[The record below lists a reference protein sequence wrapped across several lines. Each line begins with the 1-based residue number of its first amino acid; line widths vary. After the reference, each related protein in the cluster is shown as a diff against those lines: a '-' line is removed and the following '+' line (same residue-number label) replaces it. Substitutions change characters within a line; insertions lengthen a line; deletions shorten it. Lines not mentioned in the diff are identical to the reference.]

1 MNTALCRIGVFYDG
15 SFFTGAQQYFYIKEY
30 GWLHPIP
37 FHSLVEHFIR
47 KQEQNFSGYKVV
59 YASWHQG
66 LFTSTQA
73 SNHHLKIERNRHTD
87 LMHAGVEV
95 KYVPMSQSQG
105 EKGVDVSLAVDAMEV
120 GMDGKIDVA
129 VLVTGDGDF
138 VPLVRTL
145 MKHGIRI
152 AAVYF
157 EYEHKYK
164 DKTYNAFINKRL
176 LDACNYALNINSL
189 ENNREYQGLFRGLFR
204 QPEKPESKEENL
216 KLSF

>member
-1 MNTALCRIGVFYDG
+1 MNNSLCRIGVFYDG
-15 SFFTGAQQYFYIKEY
+15 SFFSGAQQYFYINDY

-37 FHSLVEHFIR
+37 FHSLIEHFVR
-47 KQEQNFSGYKVV
+47 KQEQNFSSHKVV

-73 SNHHLKIERNRHTD
+73 TPHHLRMERNRHTD

-105 EKGVDVSLAVDAMEV
+105 EKGVDVSLAIDAMEA
-120 GMDGKIDVA
+120 GMDGKVDVA

-145 MKHGIRI
+145 MKHGIRV

-157 EYEHKYK
+157 EYTQEHKN
-164 DKTYNAFINKRL
+164 KTYTAFINKRL
-176 LDACNYALNINSL
+176 QDCCNYCLNINSL
-189 ENNREYQGLFRGLFR
+189 EKDRDYQVLFRGLFR
-204 QPEKPESKEENL
+204 QPEKGSSPQLELET
-216 KLSF
+216 